1 MQVKDLLE
9 ALKGI
14 DPSTPLVVS
23 GLKCEEYAIE
33 GVYYDG
39 HGAVSIDITTNEGE
53 SNADY

>member
-53 SNADY
+53 SNANY